1 MARTPAQEPSDGRP
15 PIVATQQLV
24 QRAKRGD
31 RAALDEL
38 LARYIPR
45 LQAWASGRLP
55 MRARGLLDTG
65 DLVQESLLRTIER
78 LDHIEV
84 RGPGGFEAYVRLAVL
99 NRIKDEIR
107 RTRRW
112 SGPDGVEDTLPTSD
126 PSPLELAIGADLV
139 ARYERALATLTE
151 EDQRLLH
158 LRIELDYD
166 YDEIAEIAE
175 RPSRDAARVAVKRA
189 LQRLAAAMKTD
200 G

>member
-112 SGPDGVEDTLPTSD
+112 SGPDGVEDTLPASD